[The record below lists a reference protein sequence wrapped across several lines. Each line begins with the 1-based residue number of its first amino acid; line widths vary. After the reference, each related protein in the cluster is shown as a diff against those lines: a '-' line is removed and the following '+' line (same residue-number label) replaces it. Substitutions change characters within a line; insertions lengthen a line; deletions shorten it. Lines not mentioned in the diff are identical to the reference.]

1 MALLVGVVGLLMQS
15 GCTSYSHKEEKN
27 YNGIALACIFG
38 GGTPTWERVGGILKP
53 HCNRGQ
59 GANRTAASGGD
70 LLYVGTS
77 AHLAGSLGTN
87 WRSDVEIHS
96 VGEQTA
102 VVRIVLLEHASDNS
116 SPQWRELV
124 LEPGRSLRLDDVLDR
139 QFDLDGKAA
148 LVLAVSGGRI
158 LATSRTYNLLAAGN
172 PLGLPGG
179 STFGQHVP
187 ALAHSEA
194 IRHGEQ
200 GRLIQLSHRTSATG
214 GSRTNLGLVSA
225 TPEPIRVEIELHTA
239 DGTRLGGIP
248 VDLPAYGYRQLDRVF
263 NSVTASEVTDGYAI
277 VRTSTA
283 DGAFFAY
290 ASVIDNLTGDPITV
304 SAARLPEEEPAGT
317 GDPVWVIGAAHLG
330 GVGGTTWRTDL
341 EVHAWGA
348 RTATFA
354 IDMLKHGEDNTNPQR
369 KTYTVPA
376 GTSRR
381 FADVLTSELGF
392 DGKATLRVTPTAG
405 HLVVT
410 SRTYNLLGAGN
421 PLGLP
426 AGATFGQFI
435 PALDGAAAIRSG
447 EEGRLI
453 QLAHDPGTTGG
464 FRTNLALQSASAAA
478 IDVEVDL
485 HRSDGT
491 KLGTLTEKL
500 KPFEYRQ
507 LNGVF
512 AGVTAARVDD
522 GYAVVRPT
530 TSGGRV
536 LALASVV
543 DNLTGDPVGM
553 PAAVVIAAPAEGAL
567 GGIEGILDVMAGTTI
582 EDSVDFIQGAGKDA
596 LIGILV
602 AANPA
607 VSTRTPS
614 GMVIDWGN
622 GYTEPDGTVRSGK
635 VTADFTGLTISS
647 SAIKG
652 TVEITHDKVLVDG
665 KPPSAGPVK
674 WTVDL
679 VEKPNGTVA
688 GSISAQPLGSG
699 TSPGSI
705 SGTIVVDTAICERY
719 PISGSLSIV
728 HDGGTIT
735 IAPSPECERRL
746 DREVTVTP
754 PGYDFRFAYAD
765 PTSPNAA
772 AFITSATNATVFDE
786 GLVRYWKPGVGGKT
800 FETTTP
806 GVITSHFAFDR
817 PIVGGRLF
825 TTIASFHWS
834 YSRGHTFLYGS
845 TDGSTWQKLSEVPPP
860 DLGTGKGGGWNGP
873 LPELFIGATDIW
885 LQARLYSYGPS
896 APSGGVYT
904 NTAQMSRWDKRQLP
918 GTFDLMVD
926 LQD

>member
-1 MALLVGVVGLLMQS
+1 MCRLTSLLLCLLASILGMAMA
-15 GCTSYSHKEEKN
+15 GCGQLICGWNGGEWKHEADPWTTSQKDGCVFEK
-27 YNGIALACIFG
+27 AA
-38 GGTPTWERVGGILKP
+38 GTS
-53 HCNRGQ
+53 
-59 GANRTAASGGD
+59 ASAGEV
-70 LLYVGTS
+70 LFLSTS
-77 AHLAGSLGTN
+77 AHLAGALGTN

-102 VVRIVLLEHASDNS
+102 VVRVVLLDHAADNS
-116 SPQWRELV
+116 SPRWKELV

-139 QFDLDGKAA
+139 QFDLDGKSA
-148 LVLAVSGGRI
+148 LVLAVSAGRI
-158 LATSRTYNLLAAGN
+158 IAASRTYNLLAAGN

-187 ALAHSEA
+187 ALARGEA
-194 IRHGEQ
+194 IREGEQ
-200 GRLIQLSHRTSATG
+200 GRLIQLSNRTSATG
-214 GSRTNLGLVSA
+214 GFRTNLGLVSA
-225 TPEPIRVEIELHTA
+225 TSEPTRVEIDLHAA
-239 DGTRLGGIP
+239 DGTRLGSIP

-263 NSVTASEVTDGYAI
+263 NSVTANEVADGYAI
-277 VRTSTA
+277 VRTPTA
-283 DGAFFAY
+283 NGAFFAY

-304 SAARLPEEEPAGT
+304 SAARLPAEEPAGT
-317 GDPVWVIGAAHLG
+317 GKPVWVIGAAHLA
-330 GVGGTTWRTDL
+330 GVGGTNWRTDL
-341 EVHAWGA
+341 EVHAWGERNA
-348 RTATFA
+348 SFA
-354 IDMLKHGEDNTNPQR
+354 IDMLKHGEDNTTPER
-369 KTYTVPA
+369 KTFTVPA

-381 FADVLTSELGF
+381 YADVLKSELGF
-392 DGKATLRVTPTAG
+392 DGKATLRVTPTSG

-410 SRTYNLLGAGN
+410 SRTFNLLGTGN

-435 PALDGAAAIRSG
+435 PALPAEAAIRSG

-453 QLAHDPGTTGG
+453 QLAHDPGTSGG
-464 FRTNLALQSASAAA
+464 FRTNLALQSTSAAA

-491 KLGTLTEKL
+491 RLGTLTEKL
-500 KPFEYRQ
+500 KPYEYRQ
-507 LNGVF
+507 INGVF

-530 TSGGRV
+530 TNGGQV

-553 PAAVVIAAPAEGAL
+553 PAAVGISAQAEGAL
-567 GGIEGILDVMAGTTI
+567 AEVDGILDVMAGTTI
-582 EDSVDFIQGAGKDA
+582 EDSVDFIQGTGKDA

-614 GMVIDWGN
+614 GMVIDWGS

-635 VTADFTGLTISS
+635 VTADFSGLTISS

-652 TVEITHDKVLVDG
+652 TVEIRHDNVLVDG
-665 KPPSAGPVK
+665 KPPSVGPAK

-705 SGTIVVDTAICERY
+705 SGTIVVDTAICERF
-719 PISGSLSIV
+719 PISGSLTIV

-735 IAPSPECERRL
+735 IAPSPDCERRL
-746 DREVTVTP
+746 DRDITVTP
-754 PGYDFRFAYAD
+754 PEYDFRFAYAD
-765 PTSPNAA
+765 PTSPKAA
-772 AFITSATNATVFDE
+772 AFIVSAPNATVFDE

-817 PIVGGRLF
+817 PIVGGRLL
-825 TTIASFHWS
+825 TTIGSFHWS

-845 TDGSTWQKLSEVPPP
+845 TDGSTWHKLSEVPPP
-860 DLGTGKGGGWNGP
+860 DIGTGRGGGWNGP
-873 LPELFIGATDIW
+873 LPELFIGAKHIW
-885 LQARLYSYGPS
+885 LQTRLYSYGPS
-896 APSGGVYT
+896 APSGGVWT
-904 NTAQMSRWDKRQLP
+904 NTAQAWRWDVR
-918 GTFDLMVD
+918 TTSNSFDLAVD

>member
-1 MALLVGVVGLLMQS
+1 MCRLTSLLLCLLASILAIATTGCGALICLGSGGEWKPYADLWTTSQKE
-15 GCTSYSHKEEKN
+15 GCTFTK
-27 YNGIALACIFG
+27 AA
-38 GGTPTWERVGGILKP
+38 GTS
-53 HCNRGQ
+53 
-59 GANRTAASGGD
+59 ASAGEV
-70 LLYVGTS
+70 LFLSTS
-77 AHLAGSLGTN
+77 AHLVGALGTN
-87 WRSDVEIHS
+87 WRSDVELHS

-102 VVRIVLLEHASDNS
+102 VVRVVLLEHAADHS
-116 SPQWRELV
+116 SPRWQDFV

-148 LVLAVSGGRI
+148 LVLAVSAGRMI
-158 LATSRTYNLLAAGN
+158 ATSRTYNLLAAGN
-172 PLGLPGG
+172 PFGLPGG

-187 ALAHSEA
+187 ALARGEA
-194 IRHGEQ
+194 IRTGEQ
-200 GRLIQLSHRTSATG
+200 GRVIQLSNRNSATG
-214 GSRTNLGLVSA
+214 GFRTNLGLVNA
-225 TPEPIRVEIELHTA
+225 TSEPTRVEIDLHAA
-239 DGTRLGGIP
+239 DGTQLGGIP

-263 NSVTASEVTDGYAI
+263 NSVTANEVADGYAI
-277 VRTSTA
+277 VRTPTA
-283 DGAFFAY
+283 SGSFFAY

-304 SAARLPEEEPAGT
+304 SATRLPEVEPAGN
-317 GDPVWVIGAAHLG
+317 GGAVWVIGAAHLA
-330 GVGGTTWRTDL
+330 GVGGTNWRTDL

-348 RTATFA
+348 RNASFA
-354 IDMLKHGEDNTNPQR
+354 IDMLKHGEDNTTPER

-381 FADVLTSELGF
+381 FPDVLKSELGF
-392 DGKATLRVTPTAG
+392 DGKATLRVTPTSG

-435 PALDGAAAIRSG
+435 PALEAAAAIRSG

-453 QLAHDPGTTGG
+453 QLAHDPGSTGG

-491 KLGTLTEKL
+491 RLGTLTEKL
-500 KPFEYRQ
+500 KPYEYRQ

-512 AGVTAARVDD
+512 AGVTAGRVDD

-530 TSGGRV
+530 TSGGQV
-536 LALASVV
+536 MALASVV

-553 PAAVVIAAPAEGAL
+553 PAAVVISAPAEGAL
-567 GGIEGILDVMAGTTI
+567 GEVNGILDVMAGTTI

-602 AANPA
+602 SANPA
-607 VSTRTPS
+607 VTTRTPS
-614 GMVIDWGN
+614 GMVIDWGS

-635 VTADFTGLTISS
+635 VTADFSGLTISS

-652 TVEITHDKVLVDG
+652 TVEIRHDNVLVDG
-665 KPPSAGPVK
+665 KPPSVGPAK

-679 VEKPNGTVA
+679 VEKSNGTVA
-688 GSISAQPLGSG
+688 GSISAQPLGTG

-705 SGTIVVDTAICERY
+705 SGTIVLDTALCERY
-719 PISGSLSIV
+719 PISGSLTIV

-735 IAPSPECERRL
+735 IAPSPDCERRL
-746 DREVTVTP
+746 DRDVTVAP

-765 PTSPNAA
+765 PTSPKAA
-772 AFITSATNATVFDE
+772 AFIASAPNATVFDE

-817 PIVGGRLF
+817 PIVGGRLL

-834 YSRGHTFLYGS
+834 YSKGHTFLYGS

-860 DLGTGKGGGWNGP
+860 GFGTGKAGGWNGP
-873 LPELFIGATDIW
+873 LPELFIGAKHIW
-885 LQARLYSYGPS
+885 LQTRLYSYGPS
-896 APSGGVYT
+896 APSGGVWT
-904 NTAQMSRWDKRQLP
+904 NTAQAWRWDVRS
-918 GTFDLMVD
+918 TANSFDLAVD

>member
-1 MALLVGVVGLLMQS
+1 MCRLTSLLLCLLASILAIAMT
-15 GCTSYSHKEEKN
+15 GC
-27 YNGIALACIFG
+27 
-38 GGTPTWERVGGILKP
+38 
-53 HCNRGQ
+53 GQ
-59 GANRTAASGGD
+59 LICGWSGGEWKHD
-70 LLYVGTS
+70 ADPWTTSQQDGCRFTKAAGTSASAGEVLLISTS
-77 AHLAGSLGTN
+77 AHLAGAQGTN
-87 WRSDVEIHS
+87 WRSDVELHS

-102 VVRIVLLEHASDNS
+102 SVRVVLLEHAADNS
-116 SPQWRELV
+116 SPQWQEFV
-124 LEPGRSLRLDDVLDR
+124 LEPGRSRRLDDVLDR

-148 LVLAVSGGRI
+148 LVLAVSAGRI
-158 LATSRTYNLLAAGN
+158 IATSRTYNLLAAGN
-172 PLGLPGG
+172 PVGLPGG

-187 ALAHSEA
+187 ALARGEA
-194 IRHGEQ
+194 IHKSEQ
-200 GRLIQLSHRTSATG
+200 GRLIQLSHRNSATG
-214 GSRTNLGLVSA
+214 GSRTNIGLVNA
-225 TPEPIRVEIELHTA
+225 TSEPTRVEVDLHAA

-248 VDLPAYGYRQLDRVF
+248 VELPAYGYRQLDRVF
-263 NSVTASEVTDGYAI
+263 NTVTANEVADGYAI
-277 VRTSTA
+277 VRTPTA
-283 DGAFFAY
+283 NGAFFAY

-435 PALDGAAAIRSG
+435 PALPAAAMIRSG

-453 QLAHDPGTTGG
+453 QLAHDPGTTSG
-464 FRTNLALQSASAAA
+464 FRTNLALQSASGAT

-491 KLGTLTEKL
+491 RLGTLTETL
-500 KPFEYRQ
+500 KPHEYRQ

-530 TSGGRV
+530 TNGGQV

-553 PAAVVIAAPAEGAL
+553 PAAVVASAQAEGTL
-567 GGIEGILDVMAGTTI
+567 DEIDGILDVMAGTTI

-602 AANPA
+602 SANPA

-614 GMVIDWGN
+614 GMVIDWGT

-647 SAIKG
+647 STIKG
-652 TVEITHDKVLVDG
+652 TVEIRHEDVLVDG
-665 KPPSAGPVK
+665 KPPSVGPAR

-679 VEKPNGTVA
+679 EEKPNGTVA
-688 GSISAQPLGSG
+688 GSISAQPLGSN

-705 SGTIVVDTAICERY
+705 SGTIVIDTAICERY
-719 PISGSLSIV
+719 PISGSLTIV

-746 DREVTVTP
+746 DREVAVTP

-765 PTSPNAA
+765 PTSPKAA
-772 AFITSATNATVFDE
+772 AFIASAPNATAFEE
-786 GLVRYWKPGVGGKT
+786 GMVRYWKPGVGGKT

-817 PIVGGRLF
+817 PIVGGRLL

-860 DLGTGKGGGWNGP
+860 DFGTGKGGGWNGP
-873 LPELFIGATDIW
+873 LPELFIGAKDIW
-885 LQARLYSYGPS
+885 LQTRLYSYGSS
-896 APSGGVYT
+896 APFGGIGT
-904 NTAQMSRWDKRQLP
+904 NTAQAWRWDVRSTSNSFELA
-918 GTFDLMVD
+918 VD